1 MEYFVS
7 IDNIKCAK
15 YGIINKVIDVT
26 EEIINLLNEKNTIII
41 SEVFLPV
48 NLFHGKLTSLT
59 IYLKDN
65 GKINLLHGHILTKLN
80 KDVIENNHIISD
92 INIDIHSNIL
102 TKNRNTN
109 YILSTNVRDENN
121 IIEWIIYHLLI
132 GFDKIVI
139 IDHKSIKPVI
149 QLIQPYSWKKKVHVI
164 RREDEGPVKL
174 KFLNEIIVPYMRL
187 YCRKY
192 FIHLDADEYI
202 YIKNGTIGNLLDK
215 YNADILTLNWLMFG
229 CNNIESNNQN
239 PKLLIQTFTKSSNTL
254 DQHFKCFIKIKKNIS
269 FKFTSPH
276 TIKYNIGDTIYTNVL
291 NKKSKNSDTIKLFN
305 DMKLDSNIDNLN
317 QDSISAYIN
326 HYYVQ
331 SKEDYLNR
339 KIKRNRDDISAP
351 REIEDNIFNLYND
364 IDNNNLSMY
373 VPIIN
378 NILKTVKTFGF
389 IILRHVMNE
398 ETNKSWIRCYES
410 IRKFYYNDIII
421 IDDNS
426 NKDFLTDHPLVDT
439 KIIKSEFPKR
449 GELLPYYYYIKN
461 NFFSRAVVLHDS
473 MVINKYY
480 DFMNIN
486 RFNNYSRIFSFSN
499 SAYQID
505 IEYFKEFCSY
515 VKEGSNIYRYHL
527 NNIKTLIG
535 CFGVCY
541 VIDYDFLQSVEKRFN
556 ITNLVNIIDNR
567 KKRMTL
573 ERFLSCLFEYTRGQ
587 RFITPND
594 IFGSIFN
601 NKNEYIQKYYF
612 GR

>member
-1 MEYFVS
+1 MS

-26 EEIINLLNEKNTIII
+26 EEIISLLNENNTIII
-41 SEVFLPV
+41 SDVFLPI

-59 IYLKDN
+59 IFLKDG
-65 GKINLLHGHILTKLN
+65 GKINLLHGHILSKLN
-80 KDVIENNHIISD
+80 KEISEIKIISE
-92 INIDIHSNIL
+92 INTDIHLNIL
-102 TKNRNTN
+102 NKSRNTN

-139 IDHKSIKPVI
+139 IDHKSIKPI
-149 QLIQPYSWKKKVHVI
+149 TQLIQPYSWKKKVHVI

-187 YCRKY
+187 YCKKY

-202 YIKNGTIGNLLDK
+202 YIKNGTVSNLLDK
-215 YNADILTLNWLMFG
+215 YNGDILTLNWLMFG
-229 CNNIESNNQN
+229 CNNVESNNKNQ
-239 PKLLIQTFTKSSNTL
+239 LIPTFTKSSNTL

-276 TIKYNIGDTIYTNVL
+276 TIKYSNGETVYTNVL
-291 NKKSKNSDTIKLFN
+291 NKKSKLSDAIKLFN
-305 DMKLDSNIDNLN
+305 ELKIETINLDTL
-317 QDSISAYIN
+317 SAYLN

-331 SKEDYLNR
+331 SKEDYMNR

-351 REIEDNIFNLYND
+351 RDIEDNIFNLYND

-373 VPIIN
+373 VSIIN

-389 IILRHVMNE
+389 ILLRHVINE

-410 IRKFYYNDIII
+410 IRKFYFNDIII

-439 KIIKSEFPKR
+439 KIIQSEFPKR
-449 GELLPYYYYIKN
+449 GEFLPYYYYIKN

-486 RFNNYSRIFSFSN
+486 KFNNYSRIFSFSN

-505 IEYFKEFCSY
+505 IEHFKEFCNY
-515 VKEGSNIYRYHL
+515 VKEGNNIYRYHL
-527 NNIKTLIG
+527 NNIKNLIG

-541 VIDYDFLQSVEKRFN
+541 VIDYDFLQSIEKRFN
-556 ITNLVNIIDNR
+556 ITNLVNIIDTR

-573 ERFLSCLFEYTRGQ
+573 ERFLSCLFEYNRGQ
-587 RFITPND
+587 RFITCND